1 MASTIRL
8 ENERSESNNTMRVSI
23 KMLPKSII
31 LEVLAKVASEFVVD
45 INKVKVC
52 SKLFR
57 DLTGVKDVLKI
68 VSFEDYPKILWVP
81 TEDALAIMLV
91 PIRS

>member
-1 MASTIRL
+1 MRS
-8 ENERSESNNTMRVSI
+8 ENGRSESNNTMGVSFE
-23 KMLPKSII
+23 MLPESII

-57 DLTGVKDVLKI
+57 GLTGVKDILKI
-68 VSFEDYPKILWVP
+68 VSFEDYPKILWEP
-81 TEDALAIMLV
+81 TEDALEVSLYGGYGF
-91 PIRS
+91 